1 MAITS
6 EVAENML
13 SIAVKM
19 AEIRTGERDEATL
32 GEIAQKLGEL
42 GEIKLMADLNAHRQ
56 RFQTALNLTG

>member
-42 GEIKLMADLNAHRQ
+42 GEIKLMADLNFHRQ
-56 RFQTALNLTG
+56 RFQTALNLNS

>member
-42 GEIKLMADLNAHRQ
+42 GEIKLMADLNAHRE
-56 RFQTALNLTG
+56 RMQTALRMAE